1 MADTADFGAFDYI
14 IVGGGSAG
22 CVLANRLSADASKR
36 VLVLEAG
43 GPDDWMWIHIPA
55 GYTRTIGNPRADWMF
70 KTTPQAA
77 LGGREVRFPRGKVL
91 GGSSSINAMLYIR
104 GQAADYDGW
113 RQLGLT
119 GWAWDD
125 VLPYFKKSEDH
136 IDGASPFHGVG
147 GELRVEHARVSWP
160 LLETIRDAAQAI
172 GIEKIDDP
180 NTGDNAGSSYFQVT
194 QKRGRRWSAATAF
207 LKPVLNRQNLQ
218 LLTNAVVRR
227 VLFEGA
233 RAVGVEFEHGGR
245 VLTAQ
250 ARAEVVLAAGSVV
263 SPKLLELSGIG
274 DGERLKA
281 LGVDVVRHA
290 PGVGENLQDHPQLRP
305 AFKVTGVRTLNT
317 DYYNLFRRAWMGANY
332 ALFRRGPLTMAPSQ
346 LSAFAKSAPHYA
358 TANVQYHFQP
368 LSVEVLGEPLDR
380 FGAFTASVCNLRPTS
395 RGSVHAA
402 SPDASD
408 APLIDPNFLGTE
420 EDMQTASDS
429 LRLTRRIVAQPAL
442 ARYRPQE
449 FRPGPELTTEAD
461 LRRAAAQMCTTIF
474 HPVGTVAMGADGDV
488 MAVLDERMRVRGVEG
503 LRVIDA
509 SAMPRLVSGNTNA
522 PTIMMAE
529 KGAAM
534 MIEDARA

>member
-1 MADTADFGAFDYI
+1 MAETADFGAFDYI
-14 IVGGGSAG
+14 VVGAGSAG
-22 CVLANRLSADASKR
+22 CVLANRLSADADKR

-43 GPDDWMWIHIPA
+43 GQDDWMWIHIPA

-77 LGGREVRFPRGKVL
+77 LGGREVRFPRGKVI

-136 IDGASPFHGVG
+136 IDGPSEFHGAG

-160 LLETIRDAAQAI
+160 LLETIRDAAMSV
-172 GIEKIDDP
+172 GIDKIDDP

-194 QKRGRRWSAATAF
+194 QKRGRRWSAARAF
-207 LKPVLNRQNLQ
+207 LRPVMGRANLRVV
-218 LLTNAVVRR
+218 TRAVARR
-227 VLFEGA
+227 VVFDGV
-233 RAVGVEFEHGGR
+233 RAVGVEFEQGGE
-245 VLTAQ
+245 VFVAK
-250 ARAEVVLAAGSVV
+250 ARGEVILAAGAVV
-263 SPKLLELSGIG
+263 SPKLLELSGVG

-281 LGVDVVRHA
+281 LGVNVVRHS

-305 AFKVTGVRTLNT
+305 AFKVRGVRTLNT
-317 DYYNLFRRAWMGANY
+317 DYYNLVRRAWMGANY
-332 ALFRRGPLTMAPSQ
+332 ALFRRGPLTMSPS
-346 LSAFAKSAPHYA
+346 LLAAFAKSAPHYA
-358 TANVQYHFQP
+358 TPNVQYHFQP
-368 LSVEVLGEPLDR
+368 LSVEVLGRPLDR
-380 FGAFTASVCNLRPTS
+380 FAAFTASICNLRPTS

-402 SPDASD
+402 SPDVHD

-420 EDMQTASDS
+420 EDMQVATDS
-429 LRLTRRIVAQPAL
+429 LRLTRRIVAQPPL
-442 ARYRPQE
+442 APFRPQE

-461 LRRAAAQMCTTIF
+461 LRRAAAQMCSTIF
-474 HPVGTVAMGADGDV
+474 HPAGTAAMGADGDAL
-488 MAVLDERMRVRGVEG
+488 AVLDERMRVRGVER

-534 MIEDARA
+534 VIEDARA